1 MEVDELSPAWIDT
14 PAGVNKV
21 AAACRSAERFALDT
35 EADSLHSY
43 FHKVCLIQVSAA
55 DQHFLID
62 PLALDHQDLE
72 PLWRV
77 VADPGLPVIMHGADY
92 DIRVLDRDFEARIG
106 GLLDTQVMAQILGEQ
121 KTGLG
126 VLLEL
131 EIGITLNKKF
141 QRANW
146 GQRPL
151 PDALLKYATADT
163 AFLGELCGRFRH
175 RLEALD
181 RWQWVIEDSARLE
194 SVRHVPPVP
203 DPLAFERIKGARTL
217 RGPARNRCFSLHG
230 WREQVAQ
237 EQDVPPFKIL
247 GNQALLQLAQK
258 PPADR
263 KQLAMR
269 SGVSSRLVRQWGKQ
283 VLSCL
288 QRPSPA
294 PERSRHRSP
303 VQSVSPHSTKRLLEV
318 RDKIAAELELDPG
331 LICPK
336 ALVQDVAAKG
346 LPTTTAELEAR
357 GLTGWR
363 LELLGDSFIIQL
375 KQMT

>member
-1 MEVDELSPAWIDT
+1 MEIGEFSPVWIDT
-14 PAGVNKV
+14 PAGVNEV
-21 AAACRSAERFALDT
+21 AEVCRSADYFALDT

-72 PLWRV
+72 PLWQV
-77 VADPGLPVIMHGADY
+77 VADHGLPVIMHGADY
-92 DIRVLDRDFEARIG
+92 DIRVLDRDFVARIG

-126 VLLEL
+126 VLLEQEL
-131 EIGITLNKKF
+131 GIILNKKF

-151 PDALLKYATADT
+151 SDALLRYATADT
-163 AFLGELCGRFRH
+163 AFLGALCRRFRH

-181 RWQWVIEDSARLE
+181 RWQWVVEDSARLE
-194 SVRHVPPVP
+194 TVRHVQPVP
-203 DPLAFERIKGARTL
+203 DPLAFERIKGARAL
-217 RGPARNRCFSLHG
+217 KGPARNRCFSVHR
-230 WREQVAQ
+230 WRERVAQ
-237 EQDVPPFKIL
+237 EQDLPPFKIL
-247 GNQALLQLAQK
+247 GNQPLLLLAQK

-269 SGVSSRLVRQWGKQ
+269 SGISSRLVRQWGKQ
-283 VLSCL
+283 VLACL
-288 QRPSPA
+288 QQPSPA
-294 PERSRHRSP
+294 PERSHRRSP
-303 VQSVSPHSTKRLLEV
+303 SQLAYPQGTKRLIEV
-318 RDKIAAELELDPG
+318 RDKIASELELDPG

-336 ALVQDVAAKG
+336 ALVQDVVSKE
-346 LPTTTAELEAR
+346 LPTTTTELEVR

-363 LELLGDSFIIQL
+363 LALLGERFLAQL
-375 KQMT
+375 KQMA